1 MKTKIVAL
9 IASGL
14 FAAGIWG
21 YSQHMGHM
29 GQMGSDMQTMC
40 PWMTQSDV
48 QRMHKNP
55 MMGWYAH
62 MGQTMVYPDSP
73 MSIVALQ
80 DEVGLS
86 NDQVK
91 QLTSIQERANSEA
104 KAVLTQEQRANLAT
118 VTKGWKPMS
127 MSRCW
132 NLMNR

>member
-1 MKTKIVAL
+1 MKTKVVAL

-21 YSQHMGHM
+21 YSQHMGPQHM
-29 GQMGSDMQTMC
+29 QMMC

-62 MGQTMVYPDSP
+62 MGQTIVYPDSP

-86 NDQVK
+86 KDQIR
-91 QLTSIQERANSEA
+91 QLTSIQENINPRKS
-104 KAVLTQEQRANLAT
+104 QQ
-118 VTKGWKPMS
+118 
-127 MSRCW
+127 
-132 NLMNR
+132 

>member
-21 YSQHMGHM
+21 YSQHMGE
-29 GQMGSDMQTMC
+29 GMQTMC
-40 PWMTQSDV
+40 PWLTQSDV

-55 MMGWYAH
+55 MMGSYAH
-62 MGQTMVYPDSP
+62 MGQTRVYPDSP

-80 DEVGLS
+80 DEVGVS

-91 QLTSIQERANSEA
+91 RVDIDPRKSQQRCKSCFDSRTASQARYRYEELETNVYVP
-104 KAVLTQEQRANLAT
+104 VLEFDE
-118 VTKGWKPMS
+118 PIIP
-127 MSRCW
+127 
-132 NLMNR
+132 

>member
-1 MKTKIVAL
+1 M
-9 IASGL
+9 
-14 FAAGIWG
+14 
-21 YSQHMGHM
+21 
-29 GQMGSDMQTMC
+29 QMMC

-48 QRMHKNP
+48 QRMHKSP
-55 MMGWYAH
+55 MMGWYAQ

-104 KAVLTQEQRANLAT
+104 KAVLTQEQRAQLAN